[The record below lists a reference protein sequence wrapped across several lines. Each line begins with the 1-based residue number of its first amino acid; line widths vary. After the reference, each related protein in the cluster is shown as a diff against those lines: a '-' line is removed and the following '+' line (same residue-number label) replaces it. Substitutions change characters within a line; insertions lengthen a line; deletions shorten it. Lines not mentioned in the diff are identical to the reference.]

1 MYSDRDGT
9 ATKQSQSA
17 YDSRV
22 RYIRLATSVLVS
34 IGFGAAI
41 ADGEYGRAIIQW
53 PADPVWALHWDRL
66 LWPILWLHTISLY
79 MQQDAIS
86 THHSALRGALMSS
99 VLIVFRLLGNSPDRE
114 TSEVALLVP
123 LQLFCAILC
132 VLVQL
137 SIPRRPQLFTN
148 QGHAVDA
155 ESSSSVLVRY
165 SMFWCHAALDIASKS
180 DTLSTMPALNYE
192 TRASSQSVI
201 TVPSS
206 RPYVW
211 NRILVERFSTFVK
224 QYIVVAMRAA
234 FAFAPPYC
242 LERLLQC
249 LESSETVSSRAWM
262 WFAGMGASAIVETVA
277 SNHTAWAQM
286 SEIGM
291 PVKAQLIDSIFR
303 KQLRKKDC
311 REEKPVSKRES
322 QLPDV
327 INVVS
332 ADSDA
337 LSFYA
342 AIAYIL
348 PFRLFKFLLAVLFLY
363 WLLGWQSTLAAV
375 VATLAC
381 FSAHRSTVKQT
392 NAARKT
398 LRSSRDRT
406 TAILKEA
413 FVSLR
418 EIKFSS
424 LESQWESH
432 IDAVREQE
440 LRDLSWSR
448 TAVTIRG
455 IWDTAGPFLVVIAAL
470 CAYMYTGGDITPSIV
485 FPMINVLYQLQD
497 TLSFVPTALNDY
509 FHSIDTSGRID
520 TYLASAE
527 QPLLVEPSPS
537 GNIIFEDVTI
547 SWPSDHINEVGDDA
561 RFSLQNLNMEFPFG
575 ELSIVSGKTG
585 SGKSLLLTGILDEAE
600 LVQGHIKAPSAQSCP
615 NSVAYVAQVPWL
627 HSGTIQENILLGS
640 PLERER
646 YNRVIAACALVPDF
660 HALADGDQTQIG
672 RRGIK
677 LSGGQRT
684 RVAFA
689 RALYSS
695 AKTLILDDIFS
706 TLDTQVSKEIIC
718 ALTGEICKGRT
729 RVLVTHHVSL
739 CLPFAKYLVHLENNK
754 VVYSGAP
761 ESAPKNILHMEAEDA
776 KGIRT
781 SGPAS
786 ASSTLS
792 HTGAATKFGTG
803 DAIERKTASKSEWNY
818 YRSYFIAAGGIQFGA
833 TFALL
838 LVVSRLLNALTSY
851 LLGRLKSHG
860 PSRTASSELSTPQ
873 EDPTLFYSISLYIG
887 AVALVIITTSL
898 SKLHTDASTLRAARV
913 LFRQM
918 TFTVLRMPLIWLDAT
933 PVGAML
939 KAFTVDVRSVDELVL
954 ATLASFIDSA
964 INVLTAICIGI
975 ATILLVAWCSKLVS
989 RYKKAS
995 AMVRRTDGGPMADIL
1010 EHVTSTSAGIA
1021 TIRSFGAS
1029 NTYIEAMQ
1037 RYLDAESTAKR
1048 HFYIFSR
1055 WLTLQMSL
1063 LGIVFAMIT
1072 GILLLTSE
1080 STNKV
1085 ARVGFSLTFVMSLS
1099 NMISTTFSKF
1109 GYLELY
1115 MSSISSVM
1123 QYTEHDIED
1132 PSGNDVAADWPS
1144 AGEIDVDDLQ
1154 VGYSASLPPA
1164 LKSVSF
1170 HVKRGEKVGIVGR
1183 TGAGKSSLTLS
1194 LLRLLNVQKGSISI
1208 DSIDIS
1214 TIKVGDLR
1222 SRIGFIPQAPTLFCG
1237 TIRSNLD
1244 YFVQLSN
1251 GEINDALRHVGLLAE
1266 EGGADSGR
1274 FTAESPVAAGGE
1286 NMSLGQ
1292 RQLLCLAQCGK
1303 SKEGGK
1309 YHDRSAYKLEAREN

>member
-22 RYIRLATSVLVS
+22 RYIRLAISVLVS

-180 DTLSTMPALNYE
+180 NTLSTMPALNYE

-322 QLPDV
+322 QVPDV

-838 LVVSRLLNALTSY
+838 LVY
-851 LLGRLKSHG
+851 SH
-860 PSRTASSELSTPQ
+860 
-873 EDPTLFYSISLYIG
+873 
-887 AVALVIITTSL
+887 
-898 SKLHTDASTLRAARV
+898 H
-913 LFRQM
+913 
-918 TFTVLRMPLIWLDAT
+918 
-933 PVGAML
+933 
-939 KAFTVDVRSVDELVL
+939 
-954 ATLASFIDSA
+954 
-964 INVLTAICIGI
+964 
-975 ATILLVAWCSKLVS
+975 
-989 RYKKAS
+989 
-995 AMVRRTDGGPMADIL
+995 
-1010 EHVTSTSAGIA
+1010 SAGCLVQQARFTLQESECHA

-1244 YFVQLSN
+1244 YFVQLSD

-1292 RQLLCLAQCGK
+1292 RQLLCLARIILKNPMAIILDEATSAVDGETDSMIQDIIRKLFHGTLIVVAHRLETIV
-1303 SKEGGK
+1303 SFDRILVMGDGTLLEDGTPKELLNRKGAFYSLVEESQNSSFLRKAILG
-1309 YHDRSAYKLEAREN
+1309 R

>member
-1 MYSDRDGT
+1 
-9 ATKQSQSA
+9 
-17 YDSRV
+17 
-22 RYIRLATSVLVS
+22 
-34 IGFGAAI
+34 
-41 ADGEYGRAIIQW
+41 
-53 PADPVWALHWDRL
+53 
-66 LWPILWLHTISLY
+66 
-79 MQQDAIS
+79 
-86 THHSALRGALMSS
+86 
-99 VLIVFRLLGNSPDRE
+99 
-114 TSEVALLVP
+114 
-123 LQLFCAILC
+123 
-132 VLVQL
+132 
-137 SIPRRPQLFTN
+137 
-148 QGHAVDA
+148 
-155 ESSSSVLVRY
+155 
-165 SMFWCHAALDIASKS
+165 
-180 DTLSTMPALNYE
+180 
-192 TRASSQSVI
+192 
-201 TVPSS
+201 
-206 RPYVW
+206 
-211 NRILVERFSTFVK
+211 
-224 QYIVVAMRAA
+224 MRAA

-322 QLPDV
+322 QVPDV

-792 HTGAATKFGTG
+792 HTGAATKF
-803 DAIERKTASKSEWNY
+803 
-818 YRSYFIAAGGIQFGA
+818 
-833 TFALL
+833 
-838 LVVSRLLNALTSY
+838 
-851 LLGRLKSHG
+851 
-860 PSRTASSELSTPQ
+860 
-873 EDPTLFYSISLYIG
+873 
-887 AVALVIITTSL
+887 
-898 SKLHTDASTLRAARV
+898 
-913 LFRQM
+913 
-918 TFTVLRMPLIWLDAT
+918 
-933 PVGAML
+933 
-939 KAFTVDVRSVDELVL
+939 VDVRSVDELVL

-964 INVLTAICIGI
+964 INVLTAICIGLYTSKYTSI

-1244 YFVQLSN
+1244 YFVQLSD

-1292 RQLLCLAQCGK
+1292 RQLLCLARIILKNPMAIILDEATSAVDGETDSMIQDIIRKLFHGTLIVVAHRLETIV
-1303 SKEGGK
+1303 SFDRILVMGDGTLLEDGTPKELLNRKGAFYSLVEESQNSSFLRKAILG
-1309 YHDRSAYKLEAREN
+1309 R

>member
-1 MYSDRDGT
+1 MR
-9 ATKQSQSA
+9 
-17 YDSRV
+17 
-22 RYIRLATSVLVS
+22 TS
-34 IGFGAAI
+34 
-41 ADGEYGRAIIQW
+41 
-53 PADPVWALHWDRL
+53 
-66 LWPILWLHTISLY
+66 
-79 MQQDAIS
+79 
-86 THHSALRGALMSS
+86 
-99 VLIVFRLLGNSPDRE
+99 
-114 TSEVALLVP
+114 
-123 LQLFCAILC
+123 
-132 VLVQL
+132 
-137 SIPRRPQLFTN
+137 
-148 QGHAVDA
+148 
-155 ESSSSVLVRY
+155 
-165 SMFWCHAALDIASKS
+165 
-180 DTLSTMPALNYE
+180 
-192 TRASSQSVI
+192 
-201 TVPSS
+201 
-206 RPYVW
+206 
-211 NRILVERFSTFVK
+211 
-224 QYIVVAMRAA
+224 
-234 FAFAPPYC
+234 
-242 LERLLQC
+242 
-249 LESSETVSSRAWM
+249 
-262 WFAGMGASAIVETVA
+262 
-277 SNHTAWAQM
+277 
-286 SEIGM
+286 
-291 PVKAQLIDSIFR
+291 
-303 KQLRKKDC
+303 
-311 REEKPVSKRES
+311 
-322 QLPDV
+322 
-327 INVVS
+327 
-332 ADSDA
+332 
-337 LSFYA
+337 
-342 AIAYIL
+342 
-348 PFRLFKFLLAVLFLY
+348 
-363 WLLGWQSTLAAV
+363 
-375 VATLAC
+375 
-381 FSAHRSTVKQT
+381 
-392 NAARKT
+392 RKT

-860 PSRTASSELSTPQ
+860 PSRTASSELSTLQ

-964 INVLTAICIGI
+964 INVLTAICIGLYTSKYTSI

-1244 YFVQLSN
+1244 YFVQLSD

-1292 RQLLCLAQCGK
+1292 RQLLCLARIILKNPMAIILDEATSAVDGETDSMIQDIIRKLFHGTLIVVAHRLETIV
-1303 SKEGGK
+1303 SFDSILVMGDGTLLEDGTPKELLNRKGAFYSLVEESQNSSFLRKAILG
-1309 YHDRSAYKLEAREN
+1309 R

>member
-22 RYIRLATSVLVS
+22 RYLRLATSVLVS

-53 PADPVWALHWDRL
+53 PADRVWALHWDWDRL

-79 MQQDAIS
+79 MKQDAIS
-86 THHSALRGALMSS
+86 THHAALRGALMSS
-99 VLIVFRLLGNSPDRE
+99 VLIVVRLLSNSPARE

-148 QGHAVDA
+148 KGHAVDA

-211 NRILVERFSTFVK
+211 NRILAERLSTFVK

-242 LERLLQC
+242 LERLLQY

-311 REEKPVSKRES
+311 REEKPVSKRAS
-322 QLPDV
+322 KVPDV

-332 ADSDA
+332 ADSNA

-348 PFRLFKFLLAVLFLY
+348 PFRLFKFLLAILFLY

-470 CAYMYTGGDITPSIV
+470 CAYMYTGGSITPSIV
-485 FPMINVLYQLQD
+485 FPMMNVLYQLQD

-520 TYLASAE
+520 KYLASAE

-547 SWPSDHINEVGDDA
+547 AWPSDHINEVGDDLESKTEPA
-561 RFSLQNLNMEFPFG
+561 RFLLQNLNMEFPFG

-585 SGKSLLLTGILDEAE
+585 SGKSLLLA
-600 LVQGHIKAPSAQSCP
+600 
-615 NSVAYVAQVPWL
+615 
-627 HSGTIQENILLGS
+627 
-640 PLERER
+640 
-646 YNRVIAACALVPDF
+646 
-660 HALADGDQTQIG
+660 
-672 RRGIK
+672 
-677 LSGGQRT
+677 
-684 RVAFA
+684 
-689 RALYSS
+689 
-695 AKTLILDDIFS
+695 
-706 TLDTQVSKEIIC
+706 
-718 ALTGEICKGRT
+718 
-729 RVLVTHHVSL
+729 
-739 CLPFAKYLVHLENNK
+739 
-754 VVYSGAP
+754 
-761 ESAPKNILHMEAEDA
+761 
-776 KGIRT
+776 
-781 SGPAS
+781 
-786 ASSTLS
+786 
-792 HTGAATKFGTG
+792 
-803 DAIERKTASKSEWNY
+803 
-818 YRSYFIAAGGIQFGA
+818 
-833 TFALL
+833 
-838 LVVSRLLNALTSY
+838 
-851 LLGRLKSHG
+851 
-860 PSRTASSELSTPQ
+860 
-873 EDPTLFYSISLYIG
+873 
-887 AVALVIITTSL
+887 
-898 SKLHTDASTLRAARV
+898 
-913 LFRQM
+913 
-918 TFTVLRMPLIWLDAT
+918 
-933 PVGAML
+933 
-939 KAFTVDVRSVDELVL
+939 VDVRSVDELVL

-964 INVLTAICIGI
+964 INVLTAICIGLYTSKYTSV

-1021 TIRSFGAS
+1021 TIRAFGAS

-1072 GILLLTSE
+1072 SVLLLTSE

-1109 GYLELY
+1109 GHLELY

-1222 SRIGFIPQAPTLFCG
+1222 SRIGFIHQAPKLFCG

-1244 YFVQLSN
+1244 YFVQLSD
-1251 GEINDALRHVGLLAE
+1251 GKINDALRHVGLLAE
-1266 EGGADSGR
+1266 AGGADSGR
-1274 FTAESPVAAGGE
+1274 FTAESPVAAGRE
-1286 NMSLGQ
+1286 NMSHGQ
-1292 RQLLCLAQCGK
+1292 RQLLCLARIILKNPMVIILDEATSAVDGETDSMIQDIIWKLFHGTLIVVAHRLETIV
-1303 SKEGGK
+1303 SF
-1309 YHDRSAYKLEAREN
+1309 DRILVKGDV

>member
-1 MYSDRDGT
+1 
-9 ATKQSQSA
+9 
-17 YDSRV
+17 
-22 RYIRLATSVLVS
+22 
-34 IGFGAAI
+34 
-41 ADGEYGRAIIQW
+41 
-53 PADPVWALHWDRL
+53 
-66 LWPILWLHTISLY
+66 
-79 MQQDAIS
+79 
-86 THHSALRGALMSS
+86 
-99 VLIVFRLLGNSPDRE
+99 
-114 TSEVALLVP
+114 
-123 LQLFCAILC
+123 
-132 VLVQL
+132 
-137 SIPRRPQLFTN
+137 
-148 QGHAVDA
+148 
-155 ESSSSVLVRY
+155 
-165 SMFWCHAALDIASKS
+165 
-180 DTLSTMPALNYE
+180 
-192 TRASSQSVI
+192 
-201 TVPSS
+201 
-206 RPYVW
+206 
-211 NRILVERFSTFVK
+211 
-224 QYIVVAMRAA
+224 MRAA

-242 LERLLQC
+242 LERLLQY

-311 REEKPVSKRES
+311 REEKPVSKRAS
-322 QLPDV
+322 QVPDV

-332 ADSDA
+332 ADSNA

-348 PFRLFKFLLAVLFLY
+348 PFRLFKFLLAILFLY

-470 CAYMYTGGDITPSIV
+470 CAYMYTGGSITPSIV
-485 FPMINVLYQLQD
+485 FPMMNVLYQLQD

-520 TYLASAE
+520 KYLASAE

-547 SWPSDHINEVGDDA
+547 AWPSDHINEVGDDLESKTEPA
-561 RFSLQNLNMEFPFG
+561 RFLLQNLNMEFPFG

-585 SGKSLLLTGILDEAE
+585 SGKSLLLAGMLDEAE
-600 LVQGHIKAPSAQSCP
+600 LVQGHIKAPSAQGCA

-627 HSGTIQENILLGS
+627 HSGTIQENILFGS
-640 PLERER
+640 PLDRER
-646 YNRVIAACALVPDF
+646 YNRVIEACALVPDF

-672 RRGIK
+672 RRGVK

-706 TLDTQVSKEIIC
+706 TIDTQVSKEILC

-739 CLPFAKYLVHLENNK
+739 CLPHAKYLVHLENSK
-754 VVYSGAP
+754 VLYSGTP
-761 ESAPKNILHMEAEDA
+761 ESAPKSILQMDAEDT
-776 KGIRT
+776 KGMRT

-792 HTGAATKFGTG
+792 HTGAATKVGTG
-803 DAIERKTASKSEWNY
+803 DAIERKTASKSEWHSCQ
-818 YRSYFIAAGGIQFGA
+818 SYFIAAGGIKFGA

-851 LLGRLKSHG
+851 LLGRIKSHG
-860 PSRTASSELSTPQ
+860 PSRAASSDLATLQ
-873 EDPTLFYSISLYIG
+873 EDATLFNGIALYIG

-913 LFRQM
+913 FFRQM

-964 INVLTAICIGI
+964 INVLTAICIGLYTSKYTSV

-1021 TIRSFGAS
+1021 TIRAFGAS

-1072 GILLLTSE
+1072 SVLLLTSE

-1109 GYLELY
+1109 GHLELY

-1222 SRIGFIPQAPTLFCG
+1222 SRIGFIHQAPKLFCG

-1244 YFVQLSN
+1244 YFVQLSD
-1251 GEINDALRHVGLLAE
+1251 GKINDALRHVGLLAE
-1266 EGGADSGR
+1266 AGGADSGR

-1286 NMSLGQ
+1286 NMSHGQ
-1292 RQLLCLAQCGK
+1292 RQLLCLARIILKNPMVIILDEATSAVDGETDSMIQDIIRKLFHGTLIVVAHRLETIV
-1303 SKEGGK
+1303 SFDRILVMGDGTLLEDRTPKELMNRKGAFYSLVEESQNSSFLRKAILG
-1309 YHDRSAYKLEAREN
+1309 R

>member
-1 MYSDRDGT
+1 M
-9 ATKQSQSA
+9 
-17 YDSRV
+17 
-22 RYIRLATSVLVS
+22 
-34 IGFGAAI
+34 
-41 ADGEYGRAIIQW
+41 
-53 PADPVWALHWDRL
+53 PV
-66 LWPILWLHTISLY
+66 
-79 MQQDAIS
+79 
-86 THHSALRGALMSS
+86 
-99 VLIVFRLLGNSPDRE
+99 
-114 TSEVALLVP
+114 
-123 LQLFCAILC
+123 
-132 VLVQL
+132 
-137 SIPRRPQLFTN
+137 
-148 QGHAVDA
+148 
-155 ESSSSVLVRY
+155 
-165 SMFWCHAALDIASKS
+165 
-180 DTLSTMPALNYE
+180 LNYE

-211 NRILVERFSTFVK
+211 NRILDERFSTFVK

-234 FAFAPPYC
+234 FAFAPPYY

-249 LESSETVSSRAWM
+249 LESPETVTSRAWM
-262 WFAGMGASAIVETVA
+262 WFAGMGASAIVEAVA
-277 SNHTAWAQM
+277 SNHTAWTQM
-286 SEIGM
+286 SEIGI

-311 REEKPVSKRES
+311 REEKPVSKRAS
-322 QLPDV
+322 QVPDV

-332 ADSDA
+332 ADSNA

-547 SWPSDHINEVGDDA
+547 AWPSDHVSEVGDDLESKTGPA
-561 RFSLQNLNMEFPFG
+561 RFSLRDLNMEFPFG
-575 ELSIVSGKTG
+575 KLSIVSGKTG
-585 SGKSLLLTGILDEAE
+585 SGKSLLLAGILDEAE
-600 LVQGHIKAPSAQSCP
+600 LVQGHIEAPSAQGCP

-627 HSGTIQENILLGS
+627 HSGTIQENILFGS
-640 PLERER
+640 PLDRER
-646 YNRVIAACALVPDF
+646 YNQVIAACALVPDF

-672 RRGIK
+672 RRGVK

-706 TLDTQVSKEIIC
+706 TLDTQVSKEILC

-739 CLPFAKYLVHLENNK
+739 CLPHAKYLVHLENSK
-754 VVYSGAP
+754 VLYSGTP
-761 ESAPKNILHMEAEDA
+761 ESAPKSILQMDAEDT
-776 KGIRT
+776 KGMRT
-781 SGPAS
+781 SGPGL

-792 HTGAATKFGTG
+792 HTGAATK
-803 DAIERKTASKSEWNY
+803 
-818 YRSYFIAAGGIQFGA
+818 
-833 TFALL
+833 
-838 LVVSRLLNALTSY
+838 
-851 LLGRLKSHG
+851 
-860 PSRTASSELSTPQ
+860 
-873 EDPTLFYSISLYIG
+873 
-887 AVALVIITTSL
+887 
-898 SKLHTDASTLRAARV
+898 
-913 LFRQM
+913 
-918 TFTVLRMPLIWLDAT
+918 
-933 PVGAML
+933 
-939 KAFTVDVRSVDELVL
+939 
-954 ATLASFIDSA
+954 
-964 INVLTAICIGI
+964 
-975 ATILLVAWCSKLVS
+975 
-989 RYKKAS
+989 
-995 AMVRRTDGGPMADIL
+995 
-1010 EHVTSTSAGIA
+1010 
-1021 TIRSFGAS
+1021 
-1029 NTYIEAMQ
+1029 
-1037 RYLDAESTAKR
+1037 
-1048 HFYIFSR
+1048 
-1055 WLTLQMSL
+1055 MSL

-1072 GILLLTSE
+1072 GVLLLTSE

-1123 QYTEHDIED
+1123 QYIEHDIED

-1244 YFVQLSN
+1244 YFVQLSD
-1251 GEINDALRHVGLLAE
+1251 GKINDALRHVGLLAE
-1266 EGGADSGR
+1266 AGGADSGR

-1286 NMSLGQ
+1286 NMSHGQ
-1292 RQLLCLAQCGK
+1292 RQLLCLARIILENPMVIILDEATSAVDGETDSMIQDIIRKLFHGTLIVVAHRLETIV
-1303 SKEGGK
+1303 SFDRILVMGDGTLLEDGTPKELLNRKGAFYSLVEESQNSSFLRKAILG
-1309 YHDRSAYKLEAREN
+1309 R

>member
-22 RYIRLATSVLVS
+22 RYLRLATSVLVS

-99 VLIVFRLLGNSPDRE
+99 VLIVFRLLSNSPDRE

-148 QGHAVDA
+148 KGHAVDA

-165 SMFWCHAALDIASKS
+165 SMFCCHAALDIASKS
-180 DTLSTMPALNYE
+180 DTLSTMPVLNYE

-211 NRILVERFSTFVK
+211 NRILDERFSTFVK

-234 FAFAPPYC
+234 FAFAPPYY

-249 LESSETVSSRAWM
+249 LESPETVTSRAWM
-262 WFAGMGASAIVETVA
+262 WFAGMGASAIVEAVA
-277 SNHTAWAQM
+277 SNHTAWTQM
-286 SEIGM
+286 SEIGI

-311 REEKPVSKRES
+311 REEKPVSKRAS
-322 QLPDV
+322 QVPDV

-332 ADSDA
+332 ADSNA

-547 SWPSDHINEVGDDA
+547 AWPSDHVSEVGDDLESKTGPA
-561 RFSLQNLNMEFPFG
+561 RFSLRDLNMEFPFG
-575 ELSIVSGKTG
+575 KLSIVSGKTG
-585 SGKSLLLTGILDEAE
+585 SGKSLLLAGILDEAE
-600 LVQGHIKAPSAQSCP
+600 LVQGHIEAPSAQGCP

-627 HSGTIQENILLGS
+627 HSGTIQENILFGS
-640 PLERER
+640 PLDRER
-646 YNRVIAACALVPDF
+646 YNQVIAACALVPDF

-672 RRGIK
+672 RRGVK

-706 TLDTQVSKEIIC
+706 TLDTQVSKEILC
-718 ALTGEICKGRT
+718 ALTGEICKA
-729 RVLVTHHVSL
+729 SL
-739 CLPFAKYLVHLENNK
+739 
-754 VVYSGAP
+754 
-761 ESAPKNILHMEAEDA
+761 
-776 KGIRT
+776 
-781 SGPAS
+781 
-786 ASSTLS
+786 
-792 HTGAATKFGTG
+792 
-803 DAIERKTASKSEWNY
+803 
-818 YRSYFIAAGGIQFGA
+818 
-833 TFALL
+833 
-838 LVVSRLLNALTSY
+838 
-851 LLGRLKSHG
+851 
-860 PSRTASSELSTPQ
+860 
-873 EDPTLFYSISLYIG
+873 
-887 AVALVIITTSL
+887 
-898 SKLHTDASTLRAARV
+898 
-913 LFRQM
+913 
-918 TFTVLRMPLIWLDAT
+918 
-933 PVGAML
+933 
-939 KAFTVDVRSVDELVL
+939 
-954 ATLASFIDSA
+954 IDSA
-964 INVLTAICIGI
+964 INVLTAICIGYTSI

-1021 TIRSFGAS
+1021 TIRAFGAS

-1037 RYLDAESTAKR
+1037 CYLDAESTAKR

-1072 GILLLTSE
+1072 GVLLLTSE

-1123 QYTEHDIED
+1123 QYIEHDIED

-1244 YFVQLSN
+1244 YFVQLSD
-1251 GEINDALRHVGLLAE
+1251 GKINDALRHVGLLAE
-1266 EGGADSGR
+1266 AGGADSGR

-1286 NMSLGQ
+1286 NMSHGQ
-1292 RQLLCLAQCGK
+1292 RQLLCLARIILENPMVIILDEATSAVDGETDSMIQDIIRKLFHGTLIVVAHRLETIV
-1303 SKEGGK
+1303 SFDRILVMGDGTLLEDGTPKELLNRKGAFYSLVEESQNSSFLRKAILG
-1309 YHDRSAYKLEAREN
+1309 R